1 MRKWCLIILAV
12 LLLAGCGVETQDEE
26 RLQDL
31 DFTVMDL
38 EKQRLQH
45 FCQGSVSDKKR
56 DLCGYRTGGSRKP
69 GTDGRSGDLPL
80 YSTEIRVS

>member
-38 EKQRLQH
+38 EKVPEELLHKQI
-45 FCQGSVSDKKR
+45 SDELFERDYTTIQQQIDEFKKR
-56 DLCGYRTGGSRKP
+56 
-69 GTDGRSGDLPL
+69 
-80 YSTEIRVS
+80 

>member
-38 EKQRLQH
+38 EK
-45 FCQGSVSDKKR
+45 V
-56 DLCGYRTGGSRKP
+56 P
-69 GTDGRSGDLPL
+69 
-80 YSTEIRVS
+80 E